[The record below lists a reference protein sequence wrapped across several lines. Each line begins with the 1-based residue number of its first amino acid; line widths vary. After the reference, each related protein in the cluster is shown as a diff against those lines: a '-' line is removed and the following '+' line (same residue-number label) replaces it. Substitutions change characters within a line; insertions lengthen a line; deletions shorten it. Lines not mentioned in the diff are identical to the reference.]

1 VSICGRTGGKIRL
14 WGSKE
19 IQHYVHAYAHKQRFF
34 NYINVEEGVNFLD
47 NLIYLV
53 EERKTFNKKL
63 GPFNFLCPFWDV
75 RPNFQPIGIAY

>member
-1 VSICGRTGGKIRL
+1 
-14 WGSKE
+14 
-19 IQHYVHAYAHKQRFF
+19 VHAYAHKQRFF

-63 GPFNFLCPFWDV
+63 GTFNFCALF
-75 RPNFQPIGIAY
+75 GMYG